1 MYKYYCLW
9 KTIKCISNKIMN
21 RMIKRQI
28 IRMIVGLTELFIK
41 NLLEGNAYGV

>member
-1 MYKYYCLW
+1 
-9 KTIKCISNKIMN
+9 
-21 RMIKRQI
+21 MIKRQI